1 MLKFLV
7 LTLII
12 AMLLPALP
20 SMAESLW
27 PAEQSKSIYADKKA
41 FKVGDL
47 VTVIIVES
55 AVSSSSASTNA
66 KKDSELEAG
75 PGVGPLL
82 EKIPL
87 FKYSGGDEIKASGAT
102 TRSSKFVA
110 KMTARVVGIDAA
122 GNLEIEGTKS
132 VQTNKENEEIKLTGI
147 IRPQDIAPDNTVP
160 STCIANA
167 KITHAGSGPVGSRQ
181 KEGLISK
188 IFKILF

>member
-1 MLKFLV
+1 
-7 LTLII
+7 
-12 AMLLPALP
+12 
-20 SMAESLW
+20 
-27 PAEQSKSIYADKKA
+27 
-41 FKVGDL
+41 
-47 VTVIIVES
+47 
-55 AVSSSSASTNA
+55 
-66 KKDSELEAG
+66 
-75 PGVGPLL
+75 
-82 EKIPL
+82 
-87 FKYSGGDEIKASGAT
+87 
-102 TRSSKFVA
+102 
-110 KMTARVVGIDAA
+110 MTARVVGIDAA

>member
-12 AMLLPALP
+12 TMLLTALP

-27 PAEQSKSIYADKKA
+27 PAKQSKSIYADKRA

-55 AVSSSSASTNA
+55 AVSSSSASTNT
-66 KKDSELEAG
+66 KKDSELETG

-87 FKYSGGDEIKASGAT
+87 FKYSGGDKIKASGAT

-147 IRPQDIAPDNTVP
+147 IRPQDIAPDNTVL
-160 STCIANA
+160 STYIANA